1 MKQKITRVSRE
12 SLAADLAGLAQ
23 ASIKQLK
30 EHWQILYGTKPP
42 PRVSRELLTRAVAYR
57 LQEKVLGGLR
67 PSTRRLLER
76 LADDCAARHPG
87 RVVTIGKYGTGT
99 VLIREW
105 QGTSHRVRV
114 ADKGVV
120 YGGKLYRSLSEVARE
135 ITGAR
140 WSGPLFFGLRT
151 REKGTANDAR

>member
-1 MKQKITRVSRE
+1 MKQKITHASRE

-23 ASIKQLK
+23 ASIKLLK

-42 PRVSRELLTRAVAYR
+42 PRISRELLTRAVAYR

-76 LADDCAARHPG
+76 LADECGARHPV
-87 RVVTIGKYGTGT
+87 RSVTVGKYGAGT

-105 QGTSHRVRV
+105 QGISHRVRV
-114 ADKGVV
+114 ADRGVV
-120 YGGKLYRSLSEVARE
+120 YLGKRYGSLSEVARK
-135 ITGAR
+135 ITGAH
-140 WSGPLFFGLRT
+140 WSGPLFFGLRM
-151 REKGTANDAR
+151 REKGTANGAR